1 MAMTSDKGTRTLD
14 VPVVKTGAPAAPAPA
29 RFHQRFGDNGHVLDP
44 RWPRITTEDAERLFA
59 PRANGLRVLLINAP
73 IREWSYPNIV
83 PIGHAYV
90 GAVAAMDGHTVD
102 VLDLNAER
110 RGPVKGSPE
119 AFVTWAQARVT
130 EKLERDKPDVIGLGG
145 IITQYAWIR
154 RLAALCKRVHPDVPI
169 VLGGGIA
176 SSMPE
181 FMVKRMPIDVVVQ
194 EEGEVTFSEVLHR
207 LETGDT
213 LEGVKGTAYRHVIRP
228 GDWTVSN
235 NGLRASVPSRDLGLD
250 ALPWPL
256 RSRWPED
263 EVYKLNPVGHLN
275 WQTKWV
281 DGASVTPGQY
291 SVSMIASRGCPYAS
305 RACDYAVAADTPIL
319 RDDFSWTPAS
329 DLRPGDTILTA
340 TECPA
345 GIARRWTTATVQGVF
360 ERHAEGFLIETTGGS
375 VVGSEEHPWLVR
387 QKGGRD
393 NGRIRWVET
402 RDLKVG
408 WELSMVAPP
417 EEAADLDGPDYRR
430 GYVRGVFEGDGT
442 FHKGFHRRSGRMW
455 PHARLAMA
463 DREALDRFER
473 YCNDFGIPTKRGPF
487 LCSGKRPMEKVWITG
502 SEALN
507 ILDEILQAPIDSAQS
522 AAGYLA
528 GGYDAEG
535 TRYVSSRTAI
545 TRFCQR
551 PGPVL
556 DRTLEAIAM
565 LKLPF
570 VKENPRR
577 SDGLVSVRLAS
588 KHGATDTI
596 RFFAMTRPAILRKC
610 QVTGLALKS
619 RWVTITSIRS
629 VGPRR
634 MIDLQTTARTFV
646 AGPVISHNCYAAYL
660 GRTYR
665 LRSPR
670 EVVDEMEFLKARYG
684 AVYIHFLD
692 DLLMTDYRWALEF
705 FAELRERKRRTGF
718 EVMWGGTCRTNIV
731 ADDVL
736 RARREGRP
744 HMLELGYEAG
754 MRQAGYGVESASP
767 AILKNIDKSGQT
779 LEKMELAVR
788 ETQRVLGYA
797 DCSFMIASP
806 GETADT
812 VRETV
817 EFCRKVGLKPE
828 VFFFTTAYPG
838 TSFWDLALEKGLIRK
853 AVTGE
858 KGPADEDIVEQYF
871 LRLGEQGEEVRTNFS
886 DLPDEEIIDLS
897 WWAVNELGG
906 QNTLRHPHT
915 GDVQE
920 RTRAVRGATRADV

>member
-1 MAMTSDKGTRTLD
+1 MAMIGDKSSRVLE
-14 VPVVKTGAPAAPAPA
+14 VPLVKTGAAGAAAPV
-29 RFHQRFGDNGHVLDP
+29 RFYERFGDDGHVRDP
-44 RWPRITTEDAERLFA
+44 RWPRITTEDTERLFE
-59 PRANGLRVLLINAP
+59 PRSRGLRVLLINAP
-73 IREWSYPNIV
+73 IREWSYPNIL

-110 RGPVKGSPE
+110 REPIKSSPE
-119 AFVTWAQARVT
+119 AFVKWAEARVA
-130 EKLERDKPDVIGLGG
+130 EKLGRDRPDVIGLGG
-145 IITQYAWIR
+145 IITQYSWIR
-154 RLAALCKRVHPDVPI
+154 RLATLCKRVRPDVPI

-207 LETGDT
+207 LETRGT
-213 LEGVKGTAYRHVIRP
+213 MEGVRGTAYRHVIRP
-228 GDWTVSN
+228 GEWTVRN
-235 NGLRASVPSRDLGLD
+235 NGLRASVPSREQGLD

-263 EVYKLNPVGHLN
+263 EVYKVNPVGHLN

-305 RACDYAVAADTPIL
+305 RACDY
-319 RDDFSWTPAS
+319 
-329 DLRPGDTILTA
+329 
-340 TECPA
+340 
-345 GIARRWTTATVQGVF
+345 
-360 ERHAEGFLIETTGGS
+360 
-375 VVGSEEHPWLVR
+375 
-387 QKGGRD
+387 
-393 NGRIRWVET
+393 
-402 RDLKVG
+402 
-408 WELSMVAPP
+408 
-417 EEAADLDGPDYRR
+417 
-430 GYVRGVFEGDGT
+430 
-442 FHKGFHRRSGRMW
+442 
-455 PHARLAMA
+455 
-463 DREALDRFER
+463 
-473 YCNDFGIPTKRGPF
+473 
-487 LCSGKRPMEKVWITG
+487 
-502 SEALN
+502 
-507 ILDEILQAPIDSAQS
+507 
-522 AAGYLA
+522 
-528 GGYDAEG
+528 
-535 TRYVSSRTAI
+535 
-545 TRFCQR
+545 
-551 PGPVL
+551 
-556 DRTLEAIAM
+556 
-565 LKLPF
+565 
-570 VKENPRR
+570 
-577 SDGLVSVRLAS
+577 
-588 KHGATDTI
+588 
-596 RFFAMTRPAILRKC
+596 
-610 QVTGLALKS
+610 
-619 RWVTITSIRS
+619 
-629 VGPRR
+629 
-634 MIDLQTTARTFV
+634 
-646 AGPVISHNCYAAYL
+646 CYAAYL

-705 FAELRERKRRTGF
+705 FAELRERKRRSGF
-718 EVMWGGTCRTNIV
+718 EVIWGGTCRTNIV

-744 HMLELGYEAG
+744 HMLEQGYEVG

-767 AILKNIDKSGQT
+767 TILKNIDKSGQT
-779 LEKMELAVR
+779 LEKMEIAIR

-806 GETADT
+806 GETAGT

-817 EFCRKVGLKPE
+817 EFCKKVGLKPE

-838 TSFWDLALEKGLIRK
+838 TSFWDLALERGLIRK

-886 DLPDEEIIDLS
+886 DLPDEAIVDLS
-897 WWAVNELGG
+897 WWAVSELGG

-915 GDVQE
+915 GDAQE
-920 RTRAVRGATRADV
+920 RKRAVRGATRADV

>member
-1 MAMTSDKGTRTLD
+1 MTDVKSSRTLEL
-14 VPVVKTGAPAAPAPA
+14 PLIGAPPAGGPAPE
-29 RFHQRFGDNGHVLDP
+29 RFYQRFDDHTRILDP
-44 RWPRITTEDAERLFA
+44 SWPRITTDASEAAFRPRKDGLKVLF
-59 PRANGLRVLLINAP
+59 INAP
-73 IREWSYPNIV
+73 IREWSHPNIL

-110 RGPVKGSPE
+110 RVPVKGPME
-119 AFVTWAQARVT
+119 AFVKWAEARVVSA
-130 EKLERDKPDVIGLGG
+130 LEAARPDVIGLGG
-145 IITQYAWIR
+145 IITQYGWIKR
-154 RLAALCKRVHPDVPI
+154 IAALCKQVHPDVPI

-181 FMVKRMPIDVVVQ
+181 FMVRRMPIDVVVQ

-207 LETGDT
+207 LEARVSV
-213 LEGVKGTAYRHVIRP
+213 EGVRGTAYRHVVRP
-228 GDWTVSN
+228 GEWTVRN
-235 NGLRASVPSRDLGLD
+235 NGLRPSLGSREQGLD
-250 ALPWPL
+250 SVPWPL
-256 RSRWPED
+256 RSKWAED
-263 EVYKLNPVGHLN
+263 EIYKVNPVGHLN
-275 WQTKWV
+275 WKSKWL
-281 DGASVTPGQY
+281 DGASVAPGQY

-305 RACDYAVAADTPIL
+305 KACDYAVAADTPIL
-319 RDDFSWTPAS
+319 REDFSWTPAS
-329 DLRPGDTILTA
+329 DLKPGDKVLTA
-340 TECPA
+340 TEHPA
-345 GIARRWTTATVQGVF
+345 GKNRRWTPATVQAVF
-360 ERHAEGFLIETTGGS
+360 DRRAEGFKIETTGGS

-387 QKGGRD
+387 QGGGRR
-393 NGRIRWVET
+393 NGKIDWVET
-402 RDLKVG
+402 RDLKIG
-408 WELSMVAPP
+408 WDLSLVAPP
-417 EEAADLDGPDYRR
+417 EEAANLDDPEYRR
-430 GYVRGVFEGDGT
+430 GYIRGVFEGDGT

-463 DREALDRFER
+463 DGEALDRFER
-473 YCNDFGIPTKRGPF
+473 FCNDFGIPTKRGPF
-487 LCSGKRPMEKVWITG
+487 LCSAKRPMEKVWITG
-502 SEALN
+502 SEFLN
-507 ILDEILQAPIDSAQS
+507 ILDELLQEPIDNPQS

-528 GGYDAEG
+528 GMYDAEG

-570 VKENPRR
+570 VRENPRR

-588 KHGATDTI
+588 KHGAAETI

-610 QVTGLALKS
+610 QVSGLSLKGS
-619 RWVTITSIRS
+619 WVPITSIKS
-629 VGPRR
+629 IGPRR
-634 MIDLQTTARTFV
+634 MIDLQTSARTFV
-646 AGPVISHNCYAAYL
+646 AGPVVSHNCYAAYL
-660 GRTYR
+660 GKTYR

-670 EVVDEMEFLKARYG
+670 EVVDEMEFLKRRY
-684 AVYIHFLD
+684 AAAYIHFLD

-705 FAELRERKRRTGF
+705 FEELRERRRHTGF
-718 EVMWGGTCRTNIV
+718 EVLWGGTCRTNIV
-731 ADDVL
+731 ADDVI

-744 HMLELGYEAG
+744 HMLEQGYEVG

-767 AILKNIDKSGQT
+767 TILKNIDKSGQT
-779 LEKMELAVR
+779 LEKMEIAIT

-806 GETADT
+806 GETGDT

-817 EFCRKVGLKPE
+817 DFCKKVGLRPE

-838 TSFWDLALEKGLIRK
+838 TSFWDLAQEKGLIRK

-858 KGPADEDIVEQYF
+858 KGPADEDMIERYF

-886 DLPDEEIIDLS
+886 DLSDQEIVDLS
-897 WWAVNELGG
+897 WWAVSELGA
-906 QNTLRHPHT
+906 QNTVRHPHT
-915 GDVQE
+915 GEEQE
-920 RTRAVRGATRADV
+920 RKQAVRGATRADV